1 MRMANPS
8 GFALLQKKAP
18 LVGAFFVGAI
28 WHFPVA
34 AAAFCPLPVNPQTVA
49 VRQVVDGDTLRLS
62 DGRSVRMIGINAP
75 EIGRKGRTSEPF
87 AEAARRRLQALVK
100 ASDGML
106 GLVPGVEG
114 KDKYGRTLAH
124 LYGRDGGNLEA
135 QLLSEGLG
143 YRVAVAPN
151 VRLVG
156 CQQRAEQA
164 ARSTNAGL
172 WRQSPVLQAD
182 ALQRSGFAVVSGTV
196 RGIERNRG
204 GVWLELDNALVL
216 QVPARLQRNFP
227 SGFFQDLKGRQVEA
241 RGWVLDRSRKGGL
254 KPGQRR
260 WVLPLTDP
268 SMLERISSQNM

>member
-18 LVGAFFVGAI
+18 LVGAFFMGVI
-28 WHFPVA
+28 WNFPA
-34 AAAFCPLPVNPQTVA
+34 LAFCPLPEQPQQVA
-49 VRQVVDGDTLRLS
+49 VRQVVDGDTLRLV
-62 DGRSVRMIGINAP
+62 DGRSVRLIGINAP
-75 EIGRKGRTSEPF
+75 EIGRNGRTSEPY
-87 AEAARRRLQALVK
+87 AEAAKQRLQALVK
-100 ASDGML
+100 TSDGRV
-106 GLVPGVEG
+106 GLVPGIEA

-124 LYGRDGGNLEA
+124 IYGRNGDNLEA

-151 VRLVG
+151 VRLSG
-156 CQQRAEQA
+156 CQQLAEQA
-164 ARSTNAGL
+164 ARKAGAGL
-172 WRQSPVLQAD
+172 WHRSPVVRAAD
-182 ALQRSGFAVVSGTV
+182 VRQSGFAVVGG
-196 RGIERNRG
+196 RIEGIERNRG
-204 GVWLELDNALVL
+204 GVWLTLENAVVL

-227 SGFFQDLKGRQVEA
+227 ASFFDNLKGRQVEA

-268 SMLERISSQNM
+268 SMLERISG

>member
-8 GFALLQKKAP
+8 GFAVLQKKAP
-18 LVGAFFVGAI
+18 LVGAFFMGVI
-28 WHFPVA
+28 WHVPA
-34 AAAFCPLPVNPQTVA
+34 MAFCPLPDQPQQVL
-49 VRQVVDGDTLRLS
+49 VRQVVDGDTLRLA
-62 DGRSVRMIGINAP
+62 DGRSVRLIGINAP
-75 EIGRKGRTSEPF
+75 EIGRNGRTSEPY
-87 AEAARRRLQALVK
+87 AEAAKRRLQALVK
-100 ASDGML
+100 ASDGRV

-124 LYGRDGGNLEA
+124 IYGRNGDNLEA

-151 VRLVG
+151 VRLSG
-156 CQQRAEQA
+156 CQKAAEQA
-164 ARSTNAGL
+164 ARKAGSGL
-172 WRQSPVLQAD
+172 WRRSPVVRASDVRQ
-182 ALQRSGFAVVSGTV
+182 SGFAVVAG
-196 RGIERNRG
+196 RIKGIDRNRG
-204 GVWLELDNALVL
+204 GVWLNLDDTVVL

-227 SGFFQDLKGRQVEA
+227 ASFFDNLKGRQVEA

-268 SMLERISSQNM
+268 SMLERISG